1 MKTYT
6 LKELQSLNIDSWVNA
21 LSEMADRFG
30 YLIDEYGEDQCPA
43 DYEIEFTRLSEKSKI
58 LFDENGTIQAWRTC

>member
-30 YLIDEYGEDQCPA
+30 HLVDGYGEDKCPA
-43 DYEIEFTRLSEKSKI
+43 DYEVEFTRLSEEGKM
-58 LFDENGTIQAWRTC
+58 LFNENGTIQALRTY